1 MLIYD
6 RCKLVSE
13 FIVASTWFTLHG
25 VPPRLTQGDWHEI
38 SIPYTHHRVFLVL
51 SSPCAA
57 TLFTHVRPS
66 QGFPVFTPVQIAPGL
81 FTLFGVNFGVR
92 FAPSQSDGRRRGW
105 LGRRVMF
112 CVLLL
117 KRGGALWWLGSK

>member
-13 FIVASTWFTLHG
+13 LIVASTWFTLHG

-38 SIPYTHHRVFLVL
+38 SIPYTRRKVFLVL

-57 TLFTHVRPS
+57 TLFAHVRPS
-66 QGFPVFTPVQIAPGL
+66 EGFSVFTSVQIAPGL
-81 FTLFGVNFGVR
+81 FTCFGVNFGVR
-92 FAPSQSDGRRRGW
+92 FVLSQMAGPDGW
-105 LGRRVMF
+105 
-112 CVLLL
+112 
-117 KRGGALWWLGSK
+117 GAFW